1 MEKIIVLDPTQF
13 VYVLLVFAGTFVI
26 FWGVFWLV
34 ASRDKTSA
42 LAIINNSGF
51 LRIVTVGFTLSAV
64 LILAIAGIFSGE
76 IAGAII
82 SGVVGYVLGSNHP
95 PERID
100 TSNRSQKTELPEKEL
115 EMLPEKEL
123 EMLPEKES
131 EKVIDR

>member
-82 SGVVGYVLGSNHP
+82 SGVVGYVLGSNRLSNERNGDKIGRGDTPKKLP
-95 PERID
+95 PNVD
-100 TSNRSQKTELPEKEL
+100 
-115 EMLPEKEL
+115 
-123 EMLPEKES
+123 
-131 EKVIDR
+131 